1 MQHVLRSVLKAAD
14 PADAVKRALAW
25 TASTRELQCAGLSEG
40 FVLAADARCCLVSA
54 GKASVPMALAALEA
68 MRGCGDTNI
77 SPEADSAQLL
87 SLPLRGA
94 VVTKYSHVTGPER
107 ESLVAAGLTVTE
119 AAHPVPDAA
128 GTAAAASVL
137 ELVRECSEAD
147 VVLLLLS
154 GGGSA
159 LLSRPADGLSL
170 ADLQAM
176 NSALLEA
183 GCSID
188 EVNAVRKHT
197 SSISGGRLAAA
208 CKGRL
213 LTLVLSD
220 VVGDKLEVIASGPSV
235 PDPSTFSDCA
245 RIIARYPGLAAALP
259 AAVVSHLSA
268 GAAGLADETPKS
280 LPASRQHV
288 HIVGSNRAA
297 LQAAAGAVEVV
308 YGARSLVLTS
318 RLQGE
323 AAEAAKALVAVAQS
337 SDEWQFGGQP
347 LCAST
352 PAASTGGRSERG
364 AQTSGAGVE
373 SEGRTGATAAGTTPR
388 PRYALLAGGE
398 TTVTLRRHSSDPEP
412 GRGGRNQELALAA
425 LIAAAGPTSGSS
437 CGTAAAPFT
446 AGDVGIVCFGTDGTD
461 GPTDAAGVYIPS
473 ARLHWRA
480 AAAAGLDPAAALQH
494 HDAYTFFEALDG
506 SMRTA
511 LAAAE
516 APEAA
521 VPAVD
526 ACLDARPAARAVSG
540 AATGSAADESRPIRI
555 APGGLIRTGGTGTNV
570 CDVTLLLVY

>member
-1 MQHVLRSVLKAAD
+1 M
-14 PADAVKRALAW
+14 
-25 TASTRELQCAGLSEG
+25 T
-40 FVLAADARCCLVSA
+40 
-54 GKASVPMALAALEA
+54 LAALEA
-68 MRGCGDTNI
+68 LRGCGDTTI
-77 SPEADSAQLL
+77 APEAESSHRQ
-87 SLPLRGA
+87 LPLRGT
-94 VVTKYSHVTGPER
+94 VVTKYGHVAGPER

-137 ELVRECSEAD
+137 ELVRDCSEAD

-159 LLSRPADGLSL
+159 LLSRPVDGLSL

-176 NSALLEA
+176 NSAQLEA
-183 GCSID
+183 GCTID

-208 CKGRL
+208 SKGRL

-245 RIIARYPGLAAALP
+245 RIIARYPGLADALP
-259 AAVVSHLSA
+259 AAVVAHVRA
-268 GAAGLADETPKS
+268 GAAGLVDETPKS

-297 LQAAAGAVEVV
+297 LQAAAGAVEAVF
-308 YGARSLVLTS
+308 GARSLVLTS

-323 AAEAAKALVAVAQS
+323 AAEAAKALVAVAQC

-347 LCAST
+347 LCASAQAASFAGSAGRKSPAT
-352 PAASTGGRSERG
+352 SAGVRSDGGASAPAAG
-364 AQTSGAGVE
+364 A
-373 SEGRTGATAAGTTPR
+373 TPR
-388 PRYALLAGGE
+388 PRYAVLAGGE
-398 TTVTLRRHSSDPEP
+398 TTVTLRRHASDPEP

-437 CGTAAAPFT
+437 CGAASAPFS
-446 AGDVGIVCFGTDGTD
+446 AGDVGILCFGTDGTD

-473 ARLHWRA
+473 ARLHWRTA
-480 AAAAGLDPAAALQH
+480 EAAGLYPAAALQR
-494 HDAYTFFEALDG
+494 HDAYTFFQALDG
-506 SMRTA
+506 PMRTA
-511 LAAAE
+511 FAASEAPGAAAFAGE
-516 APEAA
+516 P
-521 VPAVD
+521 
-526 ACLDARPAARAVSG
+526 CLDAH
-540 AATGSAADESRPIRI
+540 SAAGAIKEPADEPRPIHI

-570 CDVTLLLVY
+570 CDVTLLLIY